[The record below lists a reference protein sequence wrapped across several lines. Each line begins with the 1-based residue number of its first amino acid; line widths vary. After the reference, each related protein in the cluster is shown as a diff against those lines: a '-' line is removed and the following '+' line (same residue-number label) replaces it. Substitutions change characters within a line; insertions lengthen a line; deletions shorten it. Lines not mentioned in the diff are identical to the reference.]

1 MRKLWFP
8 KKYNPHLG
16 NITHNVP
23 TNLSLREVRFLLMSH
38 EISILPNHY
47 DLIPNLGTYF
57 TGSNKLRTKIP
68 AQVLPFVSAI
78 EESMRPEFY
87 HIQQEKDIPLSVWS
101 HAPFLHPKHRFLCRD
116 GHRVHK
122 TKFHKDNPQRP
133 PPSLQGIFPSRSLTL
148 IIFVENIFNM

>member
-1 MRKLWFP
+1 MFMRKWCFP

-16 NITHNVP
+16 NKTHNVP

-47 DLIPNLGTYF
+47 DLIPNLGTYV

-122 TKFHKDNPQRP
+122 TKFHKDKSTTSATL
-133 PPSLQGIFPSRSLTL
+133 PSSYFSK
-148 IIFVENIFNM
+148 